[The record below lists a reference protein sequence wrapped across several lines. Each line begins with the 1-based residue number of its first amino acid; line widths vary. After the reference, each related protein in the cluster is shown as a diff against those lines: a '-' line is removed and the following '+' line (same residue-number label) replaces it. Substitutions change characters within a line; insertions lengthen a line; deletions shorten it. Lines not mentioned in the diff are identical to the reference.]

1 MTGDCSGI
9 WFLQTT
15 PDKRFWYVETD
26 LLRGVNCAKQR
37 QSVHQKLAAGLL
49 LSQRSSLILPGIYAK
64 QNTDKVPPRNWGTSS
79 QNPRSPNLSSGLPAI
94 ALWGI
99 VLWLSSQNSP
109 PPFFPLY
116 HESTALLT
124 SLCLSPAATFP
135 RLTVGTLPGQH
146 LIKMWS

>member
-26 LLRGVNCAKQR
+26 LLRGVNCAKKR

-79 QNPRSPNLSSGLPAI
+79 QIPRPPNLSSGLPAI

-109 PPFFPLY
+109 RPFLSSVPRVY
-116 HESTALLT
+116 STSDLAL
-124 SLCLSPAATFP
+124 SLSSCNSGDSAWPASDQNVE
-135 RLTVGTLPGQH
+135 LG
-146 LIKMWS
+146 